1 MKHSKLGELINKTL
15 VSTTINYC
23 FLGLL
28 FPSIIYLL
36 DNFLIVAAEKC
47 KNNVISKLVFLLP
60 RQLQVCVITRAY
72 FIIGKMSHIICLTD
86 KVEIHDV
93 IRKQQNKKLT
103 STQNKSNIT
112 FLLFNI
118 FGPFPNDNGVAV
130 AEVAE
135 N

>member
-1 MKHSKLGELINKTL
+1 
-15 VSTTINYC
+15 
-23 FLGLL
+23 
-28 FPSIIYLL
+28 
-36 DNFLIVAAEKC
+36 
-47 KNNVISKLVFLLP
+47 
-60 RQLQVCVITRAY
+60 
-72 FIIGKMSHIICLTD
+72 MSHIICLTD